1 MKRAM
6 TVFLLGCVALGSAQ
20 AQLKIDFGTATS
32 PVESGYQAY
41 TATHEVA
48 NTFTPQSFE
57 AFGTAITVA
66 LTWSSS
72 PANTAMQMFGTERP
86 ADGRWA
92 YTGEHRDLIQDWTG
106 TDGRVTNASPLV
118 LTLSGLPMGTYSWLS
133 YHHDGIDQTG
143 VFSVT
148 VKDASGTR
156 TTEDVQITNSA
167 GGDNIT
173 DFASISTF
181 TTEFTSNG
189 KDDVAFEFTITSS
202 TTNLATAFFVMNAF
216 EIELLTALDSAHN
229 PSPSDGQTDVLRD
242 GVLSWRPGVYAAAH
256 DVYLGTT
263 LEDVNDASRAN
274 PLDVLAKQ
282 AHDAN
287 SFDPGRLEF
296 GTTYYWRVDEVNGTP
311 DNTIFKGSIW
321 SFTVE
326 PVSYEVTG
334 VTATASGSGQAS
346 TGPEKTVDGSGL
358 NANGEHGTTVEDGWV
373 SAKGDPQWIQY
384 ELPDVCKLDK
394 MLVWNSNQTLEELFG
409 FGAKDVTIEYSPDG
423 AAWTELGT
431 FEFAQ
436 APGAPDYTANTT
448 VDFAGVVAR
457 FVKLTINSNWGGI
470 FQQYGLSEVRFYS
483 IPVLAR
489 EPKPAPDSTDVHPQ
503 VALSWR
509 AGREAASHELSI
521 DTDPNAVADG
531 AVAPVTL
538 TQPAYDF
545 AADLGQTYYWKVVEV
560 NQAEDPTSWASDVW
574 SFSTADYVVVD
585 DFESYTNESP
595 KRVFQTW
602 IDGAGFSADDSF
614 PNGNPGNG
622 SGSYAGYDP
631 QLGDIMETAI
641 IHGGGQSMPLYYGND
656 AAPRYSEAIRTFD
669 PPQDW
674 TKHGVTTLVLYFYG
688 DLANSGAPVY
698 LKINGTKV
706 LYNNGAASTTT
717 PLWKQWNI
725 DLASVPAADIKNV
738 TTLTIGVGDGSADG
752 SGTILIDDI
761 QLYRVAPPAPTEQ
774 LWIEAE
780 SATPTVPVPWVITDE
795 PLASGGKYITTPS
808 TTTGSTD
815 NPPTTGV
822 ATYSFTVA
830 GGAYRLWL
838 RLGPLVG
845 YDNDSLWVRIKDATI
860 DPAGNAANPG
870 WVRCNGLAGQ
880 AGAAT
885 WHLGPVWDDE
895 NGSVQVTF
903 TLPAGNHTL
912 EVGYREPAVALDAIL
927 ITN

>member
-1 MKRAM
+1 MRKEALYLLTLCVPLLATTGTVKAEQIWREAEIASSM
-6 TVFLLGCVALGSAQ
+6 TAPLQIMDDV
-20 AQLKIDFGTATS
+20 TA
-32 PVESGYQAY
+32 SGGQY
-41 TATHEVA
+41 
-48 NTFTPQSFE
+48 
-57 AFGTAITVA
+57 ITVA
-66 LTWSSS
+66 PGNNSSGNPPS
-72 PANTAMQMFGTERP
+72 TGVAKYSIKIKEGGIYRMYLRVLCQVVGADDDSCWVRIQGATLNIAVA
-86 ADGRWA
+86 ADGWITDNNIDDGVVNPTQWFWKQVGHYAAEPGNDYIEFTMTPGTYTVEIA
-92 YTGEHRDLIQDWTG
+92 YRE
-106 TDGRVTNASPLV
+106 DGLQIDGFLVTNEQVSTATLPAVIPFVPEDISINAQPPDRAS
-118 LTLSGLPMGTYSWLS
+118 
-133 YHHDGIDQTG
+133 
-143 VFSVT
+143 
-148 VKDASGTR
+148 
-156 TTEDVQITNSA
+156 DV
-167 GGDNIT
+167 GR
-173 DFASISTF
+173 
-181 TTEFTSNG
+181 
-189 KDDVAFEFTITSS
+189 DV
-202 TTNLATAFFVMNAF
+202 
-216 EIELLTALDSAHN
+216 
-229 PSPSDGQTDVLRD
+229 
-242 GVLSWRPGVYAAAH
+242 VLSWTPSDFAKTHNVYI
-256 DVYLGTT
+256 GTSFD
-263 LEDVNDASRAN
+263 DVNTATTSS
-274 PLDVLAKQ
+274 PLLVSTAE
-282 AHDAN
+282 DAN
-287 SFDPGRLEF
+287 TYDPPGLLNF
-296 GTTYYWRVDEVNGTP
+296 GTTYYWRVDDVNATANPSVSNG
-311 DNTIFKGSIW
+311 NVW
-321 SFTVE
+321 SFTIE
-326 PVSYEVTG
+326 PVSYEVPG

-346 TGPEKTVDGSGL
+346 TGPEKTVDSSGL
-358 NANGEHGTTVEDGWV
+358 NAADEHSTATEDGWV

-431 FEFAQ
+431 FEFAR

-489 EPKPAPDSTDVHPQ
+489 EPKPAADSIDVHPQ

-509 AGREAASHELSI
+509 AGREAGSHELYVG
-521 DTDPNAVADG
+521 TDPNAVADG
-531 AVAPVTL
+531 AVAPVTPA
-538 TQPAYDF
+538 QPQYDF
-545 AADLGQTYYWKVVEV
+545 SADLSQTYYWKVVEV